1 MVLKKVGKKS
11 ENFEIL
17 WLCQVSLIKMA
28 FNLVDEKWVDIWAIR
43 FLSKRLF
50 MSIEKRFSEHK
61 SKRGIGCN
69 SIYIVLFRIVHT

>member
-43 FLSKRLF
+43 FKQKAF
-50 MSIEKRFSEHK
+50 
-61 SKRGIGCN
+61 
-69 SIYIVLFRIVHT
+69 YVH